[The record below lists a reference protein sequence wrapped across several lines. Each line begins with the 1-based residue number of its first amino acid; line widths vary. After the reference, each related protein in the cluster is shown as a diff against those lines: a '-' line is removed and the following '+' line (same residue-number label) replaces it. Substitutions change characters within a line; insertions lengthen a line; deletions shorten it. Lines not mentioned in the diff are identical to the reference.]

1 MSQEDAVSAGF
12 LLGEG
17 EAGLQSLRY
26 YSVKY
31 FFLFDT
37 ITLLQKT
44 VSLRQQPYQLTTC
57 ISS

>member
-1 MSQEDAVSAGF
+1 MSQEDAVSARF

-31 FFLFDT
+31 FFYL
-37 ITLLQKT
+37 IPLPCYRKQS
-44 VSLRQQPYQLTTC
+44 VCANNR
-57 ISS
+57 IS